1 MIEFFV
7 FLGCVVLTAIIGVY
21 AIYLGLLILAAFTLL
36 YLYNKKYESEYIKRI
51 IISSKECFGGIGLF
65 IIVMGILFMSKS
77 PLDYEMG
84 RNIIFIIKLIGVVL
98 ISMLLISPIVIYIY
112 NHMKRK

>member
-51 IISSKECFGGIGLF
+51 ITSSKECFGGIGLF